1 MSIFKETFKDF
12 VSTQL
17 RIREAII
24 KQGSSSESSRF
35 GPRTIINVNG
45 NNKKIDIAAGAF
57 YTNTVNKQCVIR
69 MASGVDIT
77 DEILVG
83 EFGEDISK
91 KYILEGG
98 ILQEN
103 GQPKKGFGVDNGAY
117 GDKFTR
123 SEGGDGFG
131 IVPMPGIIEA
141 DIRTKSAYGSLRE
154 ANVSFVCHNRRQ
166 LEILELLYMRPGMP
180 ILLEWQWSPFIDERG
195 QISNKI
201 FSIIDKEN
209 PGKEDWFD
217 PSKKITDFNLEIVN
231 NKNNSNG
238 NYDGFVGFCKNFEF
252 TSRPDGGYNCTTEL
266 IAAGE
271 ILESLKTRSDGF
283 AIIKEDQVLPL
294 DNLQVVF
301 EGIIELDALFS
312 SATEPN
318 VELAQTTAA
327 AGGPAVTGTTAFVA
341 FTKYVDL
348 GKYPV
353 ARQLLIE
360 TQGIDIGNETKT
372 NLSLDVF
379 SENSS
384 FEEEVIK
391 PLQQYRDD
399 YSKYFIFEGEEIGSK
414 SVFFN
419 EVPTNASDTFIRWDY
434 LVDLMNR
441 MAFPLYDPS
450 DEDSTL
456 LKLTYEQPKNGNYN
470 NLEYLEFID
479 YKIDNQS
486 ELKKIKK
493 IKDKYYFLQEVV
505 DIEDILNNSFNPKVC
520 LLPRQT
526 PEFKGITNSKKIGHI
541 MLNVKHLRNVYNK
554 MAYDEDKPVE
564 DFSLFNYITKIW
576 QDVNNACAGKHKFI
590 LQTELERP
598 DTIRIIDLQVNSDI
612 NQIKPEELFEFKI
625 QSNESVVRDFNFNTT
640 IPSGLSAT
648 IAIAAQAP
656 TSISNLDQVTFAN
669 FTQGIKSRFTTNVE
683 LPISKDYSSLKTKYE
698 TDKKTYQQNVLEL
711 ASYLNKLQIGNLD
724 GQGTSIDGLGFSEAI
739 GLAKNI
745 ERSLISLSQRNPKT
759 GERIPII
766 PESRSEVIPLKFNAS
781 MDGISGIVIGNVFK
795 IEKEKLPIG
804 YQDENIAFVVLGE
817 SQRITSGQD
826 WTTEISGQIILLNN
840 TLEGTGLIEYGS
852 SGAVDEGTDQYG
864 QNLVEKQETIDRF
877 SGVGGNIPLDQT
889 QFE

>member
-283 AIIKEDQVLPL
+283 TIIKEDQVLPL